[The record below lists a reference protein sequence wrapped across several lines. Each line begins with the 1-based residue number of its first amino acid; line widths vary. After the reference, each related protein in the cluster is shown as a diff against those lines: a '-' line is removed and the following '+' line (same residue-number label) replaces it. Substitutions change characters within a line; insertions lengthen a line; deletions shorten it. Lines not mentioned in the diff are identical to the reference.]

1 MKGEHVEH
9 NLFREQQSTK
19 FSLVIEKDHIFFQEN
34 KMDMGPKDMAAPA
47 FSYSKQGVY
56 FNRFEI
62 NCALFML
69 FEWYM

>member
-1 MKGEHVEH
+1 
-9 NLFREQQSTK
+9 
-19 FSLVIEKDHIFFQEN
+19 
-34 KMDMGPKDMAAPA
+34 MDMCPKDMAAPA